1 MREIRVSSIIVLFFE
16 GDALTEN
23 GYDLTNILDDYIQVY
38 QNKIFVTCFDK
49 DSDDIKDILDKP
61 LQLRIEG
68 EKKFDAKVKAH
79 LFKPEIPMKGFGL
92 QTQLVFDKL

>member
-1 MREIRVSSIIVLFFE
+1 MREISVSSIIVLFFE
-16 GDALTEN
+16 GDALTKI

-49 DSDDIKDILDKP
+49 DNDDIKDILDKP

-68 EKKFDAKVKAH
+68 EKSFDAKVKAH
-79 LFKPEIPMKGFGL
+79 LFKPEIPMKEFGL
-92 QTQLVFDKL
+92 QTQLVFEKL